1 MFTFVVNNDTMKV
14 IGLINPC
21 HKPSQKP
28 AGSGPVSTSSFGPAA
43 QAASS
48 SAVPESSK
56 AHLAPDLIDKRTLP
70 KLCLSRLRIL
80 TRARLEANGS
90 LRRAF
95 RPSRPEGYLSRIGSN
110 RPGHGSR
117 DGKAQGSEA

>member
-43 QAASS
+43 QAASR

-56 AHLAPDLIDKRTLP
+56 THLALDLIDKRPPQSFSVGVYLNE
-70 KLCLSRLRIL
+70 L
-80 TRARLEANGS
+80 TSGWTDEVTGCPVYKVTAAS
-90 LRRAF
+90 V
-95 RPSRPEGYLSRIGSN
+95 RP
-110 RPGHGSR
+110 
-117 DGKAQGSEA
+117 A